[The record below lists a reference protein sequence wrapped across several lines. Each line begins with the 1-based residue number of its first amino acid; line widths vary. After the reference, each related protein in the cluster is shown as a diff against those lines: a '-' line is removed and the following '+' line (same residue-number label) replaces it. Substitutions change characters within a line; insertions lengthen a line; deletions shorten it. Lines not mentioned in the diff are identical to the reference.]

1 MLWEEALELAKPILK
16 QVVDMLAERDY
27 HKLEDIVE
35 FEELTSELIEELVEG
50 YLELNDLPYIDK
62 YGVYCNFNPNYEYHQ
77 ISGGIYNDNSGFW
90 VDYDLTTNSE
100 LNDLTLQMSF
110 LYMDNDRLKPI
121 LLDIHV
127 M

>member
-1 MLWEEALELAKPILK
+1 M
-16 QVVDMLAERDY
+16 
-27 HKLEDIVE
+27 
-35 FEELTSELIEELVEG
+35 TTELIEEMVEE
-50 YLELNDLPYIDK
+50 YLELNDLPYIDR
-62 YGVYCNFNPNYEYHQ
+62 YGIACSFSPNYEYHQ
-77 ISGGIYNDNSGFW
+77 ASGGIYNDNSGFW

-110 LYMDNDRLKPI
+110 LFRDNNELRPI